1 MIKRS
6 INKSIEQQIK
16 ELIKELHLEPE
27 LSLKGVKY
35 IIWNEVEGNK
45 EFQYLIGIFVK
56 KAPNF
61 ERANE
66 IAQIVSEAWN
76 TLPHKSLGGLSP
88 AEVLQRKNK

>member
-1 MIKRS
+1 MIRRS
-6 INKSIEQQIK
+6 VNKSIKQQIE
-16 ELIKELHLEPE
+16 ELIKELHLE
-27 LSLKGVKY
+27 SDISFKVVKD
-35 IIWNEVEGNK
+35 IVWNEVEGNK

-66 IAQIVSEAWN
+66 VVQIVSEAWN

-88 AEVLQRKNK
+88 VKMLQRNKN